1 MISRHAA
8 TDVAAACGDQK
19 PKELDMLDTQSS
31 RDIVKKKLS
40 VAMVL
45 YPRMTLLDL
54 IGPATALAFYADIHL
69 VSRTMKPVSSDQ
81 GVTILP
87 TCSYDD
93 CPKDLDVLFVPGGM
107 GVIDAMADV
116 ELLRFVRDRGER
128 AGYVTSVCTGSLI
141 QGAAGLLKGYQA
153 TSHWGWHR
161 VLASFDAIPTKQR
174 IVRDRNRVSGGGVT
188 AGLDFG
194 LALLALLRGEEAAKT
209 VQLMMEYDP
218 APPFDVGT
226 PDKAGPALVD
236 IAEQFLN
243 ARAECAT
250 MIARQMAS
258 GFLLE
263 TDPAV
268 RT

>member
-1 MISRHAA
+1 
-8 TDVAAACGDQK
+8 
-19 PKELDMLDTQSS
+19 MLDTQSS
-31 RDIVKKKLS
+31 GDMPEKKLS

-69 VSRTMKPVSSDQ
+69 VSGSMKPVSSDQ
-81 GVTILP
+81 GMTILP

-107 GVIDAMADV
+107 GVIDAMVDV

-141 QGAAGLLKGYQA
+141 QGAAGLLKGYEA
-153 TSHWGWHR
+153 TCHWGWHP
-161 VLASFDAIPTKQR
+161 VLASFGAIPIKQR
-174 IVRDRNRVSGGGVT
+174 IVHDRNRVSGGGVT
-188 AGLDFG
+188 AGLDFA

-218 APPFDVGT
+218 APPFDAGT
-226 PDKAGPALVD
+226 PDKAGPALVELVD
-236 IAEQFLN
+236 KAFN
-243 ARAECAT
+243 VSGECAT
-250 MIARQMAS
+250 MVARHKAS

-263 TDPAV
+263 
-268 RT
+268 

>member
-1 MISRHAA
+1 M
-8 TDVAAACGDQK
+8 
-19 PKELDMLDTQSS
+19 LDMQSTA
-31 RDIVKKKLS
+31 DLPPKKLS
-40 VAMVL
+40 IAMVL
-45 YPRMTLLDL
+45 FSRMTLLDL
-54 IGPATALAFYADIHL
+54 IGPATALGFYADIHL
-69 VSRTMKPVSSDQ
+69 VSNTMEPVSSDQ

-87 TCSYDD
+87 TCSFDD

-107 GVIDAMADV
+107 GVIDAMVDV

-153 TSHWGWHR
+153 TSHWGWHS
-161 VLASFDAIPTKQR
+161 VLASLGAIPVKQR

-194 LALLALLRGEEAAKT
+194 LALLALLRGEEAAKS

-226 PDKAGPALVD
+226 PDKAGAVLVS
-236 IAEQFLN
+236 IAEQALN
-243 ARAECAT
+243 SPAECVT
-250 MIARQMAS
+250 MIARQKAS
-258 GFLLE
+258 GYLLE
-263 TDPAV
+263 RDAT
-268 RT
+268 